1 MITGVPTGTPVGS
14 GLDVVVS
21 KEDVAGKEIAEAE
34 LTLRS
39 VDNFDLSNVVVTQNG
54 VPVSFKV
61 SADHTAISFDTVDY
75 AVTKVSGLQAG
86 EYELT
91 ETVTP
96 KAYLTAEAIRFV
108 LKTDGT
114 AECNGTVIVTGSPI
128 IMVDKADPSYSTS
141 SKTPIPA
148 TGEALSIT
156 TIAGI
161 IMILGVCVM
170 GIILYKKET

>member
-1 MITGVPTGTPVGS
+1 M
-14 GLDVVVS
+14 
-21 KEDVAGKEIAEAE
+21 
-34 LTLRS
+34 
-39 VDNFDLSNVVVTQNG
+39 DNFDLSNVVVTQNG

-96 KAYLTAEAIRFV
+96 KAYLTADAIRFV

-128 IMVDKADPSYSTS
+128 IMVDKADPSYVIPSGR
-141 SKTPIPA
+141 TPIPA

-170 GIILYKKET
+170 GIILYKKEI